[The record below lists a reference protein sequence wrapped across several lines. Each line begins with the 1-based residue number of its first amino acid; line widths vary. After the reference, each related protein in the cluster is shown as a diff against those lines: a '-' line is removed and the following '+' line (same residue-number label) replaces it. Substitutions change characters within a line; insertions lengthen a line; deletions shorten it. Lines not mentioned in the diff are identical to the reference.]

1 MNEQVALIVVNMPNR
16 ERLSRFPLIAIAPGV
31 VGRERAIS
39 RLITTG
45 RSTMMKT
52 ANQNDMPDARPPV
65 PEPDAHGQA
74 ALMLT
79 ESLLHALME
88 AGTFT
93 VEQALCVVSTAQ
105 EIKVEFAHL
114 TDESPDRLQ
123 ASLDL
128 LTKIASS
135 IRQEL

>member
-1 MNEQVALIVVNMPNR
+1 M
-16 ERLSRFPLIAIAPGV
+16 AIEPGA

-45 RSTMMKT
+45 RSTMIKT
-52 ANQNDMPDARPPV
+52 ANQNDMPDARRPV
-65 PEPDAHGQA
+65 REPDAHGQA

-79 ESLLHALME
+79 ESLLHGLME

-93 VEQALCVVSTAQ
+93 VSQALSVVSTAQ

-114 TDESPDRLQ
+114 AGEPPDRLQ

-135 IRQEL
+135 VRQEL